1 MPPSPLVFTYNNPK
15 SVLLSDSL
23 GPSTSVSLIGLQSP
37 NLVLQGVT
45 LTLQTFDNTVPLG
58 ASSNLLVENITVV
71 ASAGTDTL
79 GTVSFVLQYPNPV
92 LVVPPS
98 SSSISKEED
107 EDNDEATLEE
117 VDTPPESPPSAPVL
131 APAPPTDDEVS
142 PSAVTSD
149 DTNVAKT
156 SSYVGGASGIFVEYL
171 FGNVIFQYSNNTG
184 DRILSIYSSS

>member
-23 GPSTSVSLIGLQSP
+23 GPSTSVSLIELESP

-92 LVVPPS
+92 LVIPTPPLS
-98 SSSISKEED
+98 SSSILKKEEMK
-107 EDNDEATLEE
+107 EEEENDEVTLEDSALE
-117 VDTPPESPPSAPVL
+117 VPTPN
-131 APAPPTDDEVS
+131 EVSS

-171 FGNVIFQYSNNTG
+171 FGNVIFQYTNSTG
-184 DRILSIYSSS
+184 DRMLSIYSSS